1 MSKIERKNLR
11 DGYLFS
17 APALIF
23 FVVFTI
29 YPLLYGFVI
38 SLYQWNGVGKKTFI
52 GLGNYVGLIQDSAFW
67 AALQHNIIYAVGVV
81 TGRVVIGLLLAI
93 LLTRKMKGITF
104 YRICFFMPMMM
115 SAVAVGYLW
124 AYVYNYN
131 FGLINSFLKAI
142 GVPMNHLPKWLGST
156 DTSLI
161 SVIIVELW
169 RWVGYHTV
177 IFIAAIQGIP
187 KELYEAATVDG
198 ANALQTHWYITFPQL
213 KSTIIL
219 NVMLSLIGAIGT
231 FDLIHV
237 MTDGGPN
244 KSTEMIMTYMYNQ
257 AFIGDR
263 FGYASAIAYV
273 AFLIILIFTILQT
286 KVITEG

>member
-52 GLGNYVGLIQDSAFW
+52 GLGNYLGLIQDSAFW

-81 TGRVVIGLLLAI
+81 TGKVVIGLLLAI

>member
-81 TGRVVIGLLLAI
+81 TGKVVIGLLLAI

-142 GVPMNHLPKWLGST
+142 CVPMNHLPKWLGST

>member
-52 GLGNYVGLIQDSAFW
+52 GLGNYLGLIQDSAFW
-67 AALQHNIIYAVGVV
+67 AALQHNIIYVVGVV
-81 TGRVVIGLLLAI
+81 TGKVVIGLLLAI

>member
-81 TGRVVIGLLLAI
+81 TGKVVIGLLLAI

-219 NVMLSLIGAIGT
+219 NVMLSLIVAIGT

>member
-81 TGRVVIGLLLAI
+81 TGKVVIGLLLAI

-263 FGYASAIAYV
+263 FGYASAFAYV

>member
-81 TGRVVIGLLLAI
+81 TGKVVIGLLLAI

-156 DTSLI
+156 HTSLI

>member
-52 GLGNYVGLIQDSAFW
+52 GLGNYLGLIQDSAFW

-81 TGRVVIGLLLAI
+81 TGKVVIGLLLAI

-187 KELYEAATVDG
+187 NELYEAATVDG

>member
-1 MSKIERKNLR
+1 M
-11 DGYLFS
+11 
-17 APALIF
+17 
-23 FVVFTI
+23 FTI

-81 TGRVVIGLLLAI
+81 TGKVVIGLLLAI

>member
-81 TGRVVIGLLLAI
+81 TGKVVIGLLLAI

-244 KSTEMIMTYMYNQ
+244 KSTEMIMTYMYNRS
-257 AFIGDR
+257 FIGDR

-273 AFLIILIFTILQT
+273 AFLLY
-286 KVITEG
+286 

>member
-81 TGRVVIGLLLAI
+81 TGKVVIGLLLAI

>member
-81 TGRVVIGLLLAI
+81 TGKVVIGLLLAI

-198 ANALQTHWYITFPQL
+198 ANAL
-213 KSTIIL
+213 
-219 NVMLSLIGAIGT
+219 
-231 FDLIHV
+231 
-237 MTDGGPN
+237 
-244 KSTEMIMTYMYNQ
+244 
-257 AFIGDR
+257 
-263 FGYASAIAYV
+263 
-273 AFLIILIFTILQT
+273 
-286 KVITEG
+286 

>member
-38 SLYQWNGVGKKTFI
+38 SLYQWNGVEKKTFI

-81 TGRVVIGLLLAI
+81 TGKVVIGLLLAI

>member
-81 TGRVVIGLLLAI
+81 TGKVVIGLLLAI

-273 AFLIILIFTILQT
+273 AFLIIPIFTILQT

>member
-52 GLGNYVGLIQDSAFW
+52 GLGNYLGLIQDSAFW

-81 TGRVVIGLLLAI
+81 TGKVVIGLLLAI

-104 YRICFFMPMMM
+104 YRICFFMPMMI

-156 DTSLI
+156 DTSLL

>member
-81 TGRVVIGLLLAI
+81 TGKVVIGLLLAI

-169 RWVGYHTV
+169 RGVGYHTV

>member
-1 MSKIERKNLR
+1 
-11 DGYLFS
+11 
-17 APALIF
+17 
-23 FVVFTI
+23 
-29 YPLLYGFVI
+29 
-38 SLYQWNGVGKKTFI
+38 
-52 GLGNYVGLIQDSAFW
+52 
-67 AALQHNIIYAVGVV
+67 
-81 TGRVVIGLLLAI
+81 
-93 LLTRKMKGITF
+93 
-104 YRICFFMPMMM
+104 MPMMM

>member
-81 TGRVVIGLLLAI
+81 TGKVVIGLLLAI
-93 LLTRKMKGITF
+93 LLTRKMKGMTF

>member
-81 TGRVVIGLLLAI
+81 TGKVVIGLLLAI

-156 DTSLI
+156 NTSLI

>member
-81 TGRVVIGLLLAI
+81 TGKVVIGLLLAI
-93 LLTRKMKGITF
+93 LLTRKMKGITL